1 MGTRC
6 PTPALTAAATRTLL
20 TAAVPHALLPTLPL
34 PQVGSLI
41 IGVDLA
47 AIKPI
52 RGVKT
57 ILGDITTQQCRAA
70 IRKEAGGSLM
80 DVVLH
85 DGARGDKP

>member
-1 MGTRC
+1 M
-6 PTPALTAAATRTLL
+6 
-20 TAAVPHALLPTLPL
+20 
-34 PQVGSLI
+34 
-41 IGVDLA
+41 DLA
-47 AIKPI
+47 PIKPI

-85 DGARGDKP
+85 DGARLIDCCTAACLVVSISREWLCSCTMVRLWGVSCTRVSWRC